1 MVIRK
6 HYYVDGRVQ
15 GVGFRYRAYYVAQ
28 NYGLTGYAI
37 NLDDGRVELEV
48 QGEQALVDSF
58 LDKVEE
64 GHFIRIDSIEARSM
78 PVDPGDN
85 QFYID

>member
-64 GHFIRIDSIEARSM
+64 GHFIRIDSFEVRSM
-78 PVDPGDN
+78 PVNPDDN

>member
-15 GVGFRYRAYYVAQ
+15 GVGFRYRAYYIAQ
-28 NYGLTGYAI
+28 QYGLTGYAV

-58 LDKVEE
+58 LNKVEE
-64 GHFIRIDSIEARSM
+64 VHFIRIDSFEAKSM
-78 PVDPGDN
+78 PVDPDDT

>member
-15 GVGFRYRAYYVAQ
+15 G
-28 NYGLTGYAI
+28 
-37 NLDDGRVELEV
+37 
-48 QGEQALVDSF
+48 EQALVDS
-58 LDKVEE
+58 D
-64 GHFIRIDSIEARSM
+64 DT
-78 PVDPGDN
+78 

>member
-15 GVGFRYRAYYVAQ
+15 GVGFRYRAYYIAQ
-28 NYGLTGYAI
+28 QYGLTGYAV

-58 LDKVEE
+58 LNKVEE
-64 GHFIRIDSIEARSM
+64 GYFIRIDSFEAKSM
-78 PVDPGDN
+78 PVDPDDT

>member
-64 GHFIRIDSIEARSM
+64 GHFICIDSFEARSI
-78 PVDPGDN
+78 PVDPNDN